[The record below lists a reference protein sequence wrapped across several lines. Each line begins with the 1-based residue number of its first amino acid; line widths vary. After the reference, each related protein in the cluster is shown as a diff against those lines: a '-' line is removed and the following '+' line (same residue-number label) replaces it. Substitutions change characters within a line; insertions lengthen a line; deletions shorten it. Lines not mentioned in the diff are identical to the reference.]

1 MRRDVALF
9 ESLHEVEDV
18 ISFVGAQR
26 DASAR
31 TTLVEPCQDSLT
43 FGSPRGVGHFT
54 ADGKAIAVLH
64 DGVRHVAK
72 PALAAA
78 LAIEPRIRVGGALM
92 RLVGSL
98 LAPEVLL
105 AVAPAVGRIAAA
117 ILWPKALHRR
127 PSIEKSSVHRE
138 VLM

>member
-1 MRRDVALF
+1 MPGQPHVR
-9 ESLHEVEDV
+9 
-18 ISFVGAQR
+18 Q
-26 DASAR
+26 
-31 TTLVEPCQDSLT
+31 
-43 FGSPRGVGHFT
+43 SPSGVGHFT

-72 PALAAA
+72 PALAAVA